1 MAAHRY
7 LTGKRPSKDLLSEV
21 LDFGQENA
29 PTEPTE
35 ISERIRKVKEKIEEI
50 NERIARLTTRT
61 G

>member
-7 LTGKRPSKDLLSEV
+7 LGNKRPTKDLLSEV
-21 LDFGQENA
+21 LDFGQENTA
-29 PTEPTE
+29 TEPTE

-50 NERIARLTTRT
+50 NERIARLTTRS